1 MTTSSSS
8 PLSSSHIDMIRDAV
22 ARSRKIRR
30 CASVANASGWT
41 LLFFAILALGFCV
54 FNVTSAILGLLLA
67 IVGTFELKGA
77 RGLRQLDARAPKR
90 LVMNQVLLGVVLAG
104 YGAWGIYTTLT
115 QTNPISMSLLT
126 SADVDRMVA
135 ELQAMWT
142 FGMIGFYGVFIGVS
156 LLATGATAAYYN
168 SCKRHL
174 RGHLTTTPQWVVDV
188 QRAAA

>member
-1 MTTSSSS
+1 M
-8 PLSSSHIDMIRDAV
+8 
-22 ARSRKIRR
+22 RSRKVRR
-30 CASVANASGWT
+30 SASIAHASGWT
-41 LLFFAILALGFCV
+41 LLLFAIPALGFGV
-54 FNVTSAILGLLLA
+54 FSLTSAILGLLLA
-67 IVGTFELKGA
+67 IVGVFELKGA

-115 QTNPISMSLLT
+115 QSNPLNMPLMT
-126 SADVDRMVA
+126 SAEVDRMIA
-135 ELQAMWT
+135 SMQAMWT
-142 FGMIGFYGVFIGVS
+142 FGMVGFYGVFIGVS